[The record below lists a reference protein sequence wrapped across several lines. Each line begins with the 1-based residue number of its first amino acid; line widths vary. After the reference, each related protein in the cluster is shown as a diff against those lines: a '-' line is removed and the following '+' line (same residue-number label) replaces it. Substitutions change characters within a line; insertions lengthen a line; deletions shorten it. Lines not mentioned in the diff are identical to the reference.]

1 MRLLWFIYCQSVT
14 VGCNCFVF
22 VFFVRILKPS
32 CSCLLWFTNKEQLS
46 HVHCLLVHNNIFV
59 TIMTI
64 FNVASVYWSI
74 VHWVKC
80 NFKKNHHNLKKGE
93 DSWIWD
99 AVNTKS
105 ELLMDNFLCFSFR
118 IGCVHFLKAGHQT
131 IMRGRVALLP
141 SLTLT

>member
-1 MRLLWFIYCQSVT
+1 
-14 VGCNCFVF
+14 
-22 VFFVRILKPS
+22 
-32 CSCLLWFTNKEQLS
+32 
-46 HVHCLLVHNNIFV
+46 
-59 TIMTI
+59 MTI
-64 FNVASVYWSI
+64 FNFASVCWSI

-118 IGCVHFLKAGHQT
+118 NGCVHFLKAGHQT
-131 IMRGRVALLP
+131 INIWGEEWPYYHHWRSHSIAVQLYMHRI
-141 SLTLT
+141 SLNCKTVKLHVNKSIKIYIIDRIKLCILWSYIMI

>member
-1 MRLLWFIYCQSVT
+1 
-14 VGCNCFVF
+14 
-22 VFFVRILKPS
+22 
-32 CSCLLWFTNKEQLS
+32 
-46 HVHCLLVHNNIFV
+46 
-59 TIMTI
+59 MTI

-118 IGCVHFLKAGHQT
+118 IGCVHFLKAGPLWGEEWPYYH
-131 IMRGRVALLP
+131 P
-141 SLTLT
+141 SRSHSIAVQLYMHRISLNCKTVKLHVNKSIIFVKICKKSQMWKKNRRKTLM

>member
-1 MRLLWFIYCQSVT
+1 MAVIVLFLGFLWGFWSQAVLVYFDSQIRSSYHT
-14 VGCNCFVF
+14 Y
-22 VFFVRILKPS
+22 
-32 CSCLLWFTNKEQLS
+32 
-46 HVHCLLVHNNIFV
+46 CLLVHNNIFV

-118 IGCVHFLKAGHQT
+118 NSCVHFLKAGHQT

-141 SLTLT
+141 SLMLT